1 MELLAKEFESLGY
14 TVDRSYAQHGVVV
27 LKAFRVGVGSH
38 AGKTI
43 DVGVSG
49 QDFPFT
55 PPTGI
60 HVTPSLAANGINNIS
75 PSPLGG
81 SWQYWSR
88 RLTDWTTNRTAKHI
102 ISYINK
108 VFADA

>member
-1 MELLAKEFESLGY
+1 MELLAKEFEALGY
-14 TVDRSYAQHGVVV
+14 QVDRSRSQHGVVV
-27 LKAFRVGVGSH
+27 LKAFCLAVGSH

-55 PPTGI
+55 PPAGI
-60 HVTPSLAANGINNIS
+60 HVTPSLVANGVNNIG

-81 SWQYWSR
+81 SWQYWSWR
-88 RLTDWTTNRTAKHI
+88 YFQQGSADYKSENR
-102 ISYINK
+102 
-108 VFADA
+108 

>member
-1 MELLAKEFESLGY
+1 MEQLAKEFESLGY
-14 TVDRSYAQHGVVV
+14 DVDRSYSQHGVVV
-27 LKAFRVGVGSH
+27 LKTFRITLGSH

-55 PPTGI
+55 PPAGI
-60 HVTPSLAANGINNIS
+60 HVNPVLAANGVNNIS
-75 PSPLGG
+75 ASPLGG
-81 SWQYWSR
+81 NWQYWSR